1 MGRRYRN
8 GWQNTNGENRIYARP
23 MLKTS
28 PEKIEK
34 MVVNGEKVNGIL
46 SASPSKESSGF
57 LVSPPSPTAF
67 DDHRRGSLEDLP
79 AALLLPKEDPWH
91 LAPRAHQG
99 ETDAE
104 RNARLEAALH
114 APADDGW
121 TAEELFARNTEG
133 LTYNDFLMLP
143 GYIDFP
149 ASAVSCETWVTR
161 NIKIK
166 APFLSSP
173 MDTVTGSYSSFLFPV
188 VSFLTSCFSQK
199 RKWPSAWR
207 FVGLVELS
215 YETS

>member
-1 MGRRYRN
+1 
-8 GWQNTNGENRIYARP
+8 

-28 PEKIEK
+28 PEK
-34 MVVNGEKVNGIL
+34 MPSVNGEKVNGTSHL

-67 DDHRRGSLEDLP
+67 DEHRRGSLEDLP

-91 LAPRAHQG
+91 LAPRAHS
-99 ETDAE
+99 AE
-104 RNARLEAALH
+104 SDLERAARLNLALDT
-114 APADDGW
+114 PADDGW
-121 TAEELFARNTEG
+121 TASELFARNTEG

-149 ASAVSCETWVTR
+149 ASGVSCETWVTR

-173 MDTVTGSYSSFLFPV
+173 MDTVTGDCLLGYLLWFNV
-188 VSFLTSCFSQK
+188 
-199 RKWPSAWR
+199 
-207 FVGLVELS
+207 
-215 YETS
+215 